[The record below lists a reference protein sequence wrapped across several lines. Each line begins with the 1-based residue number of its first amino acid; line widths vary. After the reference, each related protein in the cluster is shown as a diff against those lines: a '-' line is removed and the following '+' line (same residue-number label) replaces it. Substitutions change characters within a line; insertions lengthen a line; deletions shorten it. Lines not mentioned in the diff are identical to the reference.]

1 MLLFHDLFLK
11 FCKAY
16 KEEVYGRK
24 YVWIIVGW
32 YNEDWWTKT
41 DVECEGEQMLEAAG
55 SLIETLPLSIS
66 ASQEPTIS
74 NRVCWLEML
83 LSHNHLFF

>member
-1 MLLFHDLFLK
+1 
-11 FCKAY
+11 
-16 KEEVYGRK
+16 
-24 YVWIIVGW
+24 
-32 YNEDWWTKT
+32 
-41 DVECEGEQMLEAAG
+41 MLEAAG

-83 LSHNHLFF
+83 LSHNHLFCYFFLTALLTITHVTYSKLNSQEKKMKYMCKVI